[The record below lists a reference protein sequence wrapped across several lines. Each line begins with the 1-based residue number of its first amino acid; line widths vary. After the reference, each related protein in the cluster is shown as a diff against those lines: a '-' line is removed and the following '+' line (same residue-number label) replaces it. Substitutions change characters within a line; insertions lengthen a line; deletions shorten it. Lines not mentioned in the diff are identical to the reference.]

1 MKIEEI
7 TRRYREEHGLS
18 QRQFAAQCGLS
29 APYIWYLE
37 QGIHPQTGKR
47 IQPSISSLNKI
58 AQPYITRSNISAF
71 AEFFSFRM

>member
-29 APYIWYLE
+29 APYIWYFR
-37 QGIHPQTGKR
+37 TR
-47 IQPSISSLNKI
+47 DTPSNGETDPTVDFVLK
-58 AQPYITRSNISAF
+58 
-71 AEFFSFRM
+71 